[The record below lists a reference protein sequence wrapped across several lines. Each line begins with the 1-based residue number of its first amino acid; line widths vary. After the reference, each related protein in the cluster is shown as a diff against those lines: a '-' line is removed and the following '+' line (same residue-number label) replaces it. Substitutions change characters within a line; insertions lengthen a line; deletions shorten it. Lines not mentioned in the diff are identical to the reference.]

1 MRKDIQLNQNKQEDI
16 DSKKRLKKS
25 KKRDGQRSSRNQFEH
40 SSAF

>member
-25 KKRDGQRSSRNQFEH
+25 KKRDG
-40 SSAF
+40 